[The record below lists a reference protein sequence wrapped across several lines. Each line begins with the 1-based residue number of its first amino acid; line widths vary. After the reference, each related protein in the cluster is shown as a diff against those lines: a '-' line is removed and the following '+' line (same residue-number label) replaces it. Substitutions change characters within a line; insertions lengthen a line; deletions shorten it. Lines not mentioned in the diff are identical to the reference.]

1 MFDRVLKFFI
11 ENSRMNY
18 ALFALIFAIGIWSY
32 MKTPKEIFPTFA
44 LDMISIQGTYAGS
57 SVDILDKM
65 AVQEIEDGV
74 KNIDGIVEVSTVIS
88 PGKVTIILEL
98 RKGVNRFNVADK
110 IKDEVAKIRSS
121 LPNDMDEP
129 LVNVMERT
137 KGLIDVSLTSDKYSV
152 DELKPFA
159 NKFESMM
166 VGVKGVSDIT
176 IFGDSDL
183 HYEVLLDEKK
193 IEAYGLNS
201 SDVYSA
207 ISSLSYIY
215 FQLAR

>member
-1 MFDRVLKFFI
+1 MKIPRTLGSRSFI
-11 ENSRMNY
+11 
-18 ALFALIFAIGIWSY
+18 
-32 MKTPKEIFPTFA
+32 
-44 LDMISIQGTYAGS
+44 
-57 SVDILDKM
+57 
-65 AVQEIEDGV
+65 
-74 KNIDGIVEVSTVIS
+74 
-88 PGKVTIILEL
+88 
-98 RKGVNRFNVADK
+98 
-110 IKDEVAKIRSS
+110 
-121 LPNDMDEP
+121 
-129 LVNVMERT
+129 VMERT